1 MKHLTKNKP
10 KPLIKVLG
18 KPFLYYLLENF
29 KRAGYK
35 EFYVVVGYE
44 SEALIK
50 WLNEYDPKIKIVNQF
65 EILGDKDYG
74 TACAIKCVKKYVG
87 QENFIAMY
95 GDNLYS
101 PKDMAGFRVDDN
113 FCYAGGL
120 KHSHPEKY
128 GVLITRPD
136 GTLEKVIEKP
146 KNPTTN
152 LINCGFYKFT
162 PEVFEAIDQVKL
174 SVRGEFELTDAIS
187 ILAKKGKMRVKQIN
201 DYWLDLGKIS
211 DIPKLT
217 KFLRKNFKIK

>member
-18 KPFLYYLLENF
+18 RPFLYYLLENF
-29 KRAGYK
+29 KRAGYR
-35 EFYVVVGYE
+35 EFYVVVGYN
-44 SEALIK
+44 SEAMSE
-50 WLNEYDPKIKIVNQF
+50 WLHEYDAKIKIINQF

-74 TACAIKCVKKYVG
+74 TACAIRCVREEMG
-87 QENFIAMY
+87 NENFIAMY

-101 PKDMAGFRVDDN
+101 PADMASFNINDD
-113 FCYAGGL
+113 FCYAGAL
-120 KHSHPEKY
+120 EHPHPEKY

-162 PEVFEAIDQVKL
+162 PDVFRAIEKVKL
-174 SVRGEFELTDAIS
+174 SVRGEYELTDAIS
-187 ILAKKGKMRVKQIN
+187 ILAKQGKVKIKTIN

-217 KFLRKNFKIK
+217 KFLRENFRI